1 MMNQWEIKK
10 NTKQAIV
17 EAALQ
22 LFHTKGFDGT
32 SIRDI
37 AQKAKTNS
45 ANIAYY
51 FKNKH
56 GLLEY
61 CFVRYLEDYITI
73 IELEVAKLEETTAD
87 QCLLS
92 VVSKLIAYQRKNHL
106 AARFVIREMTL
117 DTNLN
122 REIIATY
129 MAKENYNFQCIIN
142 YGIKKKVFRK
152 VCPSTFIL
160 QLKGLLSAP
169 VMHAHYAQELLQ
181 FYPQEKYY
189 MNKYRYQCELFITQ
203 YLLKQKEEVVT

>member
-1 MMNQWEIKK
+1 MMNQWKIKK
-10 NTKQAIV
+10 DTKQAII

-45 ANIAYY
+45 ANISYY

-61 CFVRYLEDYITI
+61 CFVDYLEEYINI
-73 IELEVAKLEETTAD
+73 IEHEVALLEKTSAD
-87 QCLLS
+87 QCLFS
-92 VVSKLIAYQRKNHL
+92 VVSKLLNYQKKNYL
-106 AARFVIREMTL
+106 AARFVMREMSL

-122 REIIATY
+122 REIITTY
-129 MAKENYNFQCIIN
+129 MARENYNFQCIIN
-142 YGIKKKVFRK
+142 HGIKRKVFKK

-169 VMHAHYAQELLQ
+169 IMHVHYAQELLQ
-181 FYPQEKYY
+181 FYPQEQYY
-189 MNKYRYQCELFITQ
+189 MNKYRQQCELFINQ
-203 YLLKQKEEVVT
+203 YLLKKEKVVT

>member
-1 MMNQWEIKK
+1 MMNKWKIKK
-10 NTKQAIV
+10 NTKQTIV

-22 LFHTKGFDGT
+22 LFHANGFDGT

-37 AQKAKTNS
+37 AQKANTNP

-51 FKNKH
+51 FKNKN

-61 CFVRYLEDYITI
+61 CYVRYLEDYISI
-73 IELEVAKLEETTAD
+73 IENEVSLLKETSAD

-92 VVSKLIAYQRKNHL
+92 VVSKLISYQRKHYL
-106 AARFVIREMTL
+106 AARFIMREMTL

-122 REIIATY
+122 REIFATY
-129 MAKENYNFQCIIN
+129 MARENYNFQYIIN
-142 YGIKKKVFRK
+142 YGIKSNVFKK

-169 VMHAHYAQELLQ
+169 IMHNHYAQELLQ
-181 FYPQEKYY
+181 YYPQELYY
-189 MNKYRYQCELFITQ
+189 NNKYKDQCEILITQ
-203 YLLKQKEEVVT
+203 FLLKKKEAVT